1 MAAIVL
7 NAGALIALDRGQREV
22 GALLAAAADAG
33 VEVKTSAACVAQAW
47 REPSRQARLTLALGG
62 ILECPLDSRTAR
74 ACGLLLARTGTSD
87 VVDAALTLIVGTGD
101 TVLSSDRADIARL
114 LDALGRRAR
123 LRSV

>member
-7 NAGALIALDRGQREV
+7 DAGALIALDRGQREV

-33 VEVKTSAACVAQAW
+33 VEIKTSAACVARAW
-47 REPSRQARLTLALGG
+47 REPSRQARLTRALEG
-62 ILECPLDSRTAR
+62 ILERPLDSRTAR

-123 LRSV
+123 LCSV